1 MLSAF
6 PGTSARVSKCADD
19 ICNLLSKFM
28 FYIGWVRAV
37 RRGEAEAPRRLP
49 SPASWWLP
57 AAWWAG
63 GHGCD
68 VPAAALGQLGDRQG
82 ITLWACTYTYL
93 AASMELLHLMW
104 GMTSVQH
111 GDVSKCLTD
120 FCFNNNKKKKAATFD
135 IILSELLIQS
145 AVTPVCYAQHTAW
158 INCQKELRWY
168 LWKVTSFL

>member
-1 MLSAF
+1 M
-6 PGTSARVSKCADD
+6 
-19 ICNLLSKFM
+19 
-28 FYIGWVRAV
+28 
-37 RRGEAEAPRRLP
+37 
-49 SPASWWLP
+49 
-57 AAWWAG
+57 
-63 GHGCD
+63 
-68 VPAAALGQLGDRQG
+68 PAAALGQLGDRQG

-145 AVTPVCYAQHTAW
+145 AVTPVCCAQHT
-158 INCQKELRWY
+158 ELNAKRSSGDTY
-168 LWKVTSFL
+168 ERSLHFCKILLALL